1 MKIISKLIYKELL
14 PTTLIAA
21 IVMTFMA
28 FTKEF
33 QRFAELLI
41 TSGSSLSAFFTVII
55 TICAN
60 VLYVILPIS
69 ILVGIVSGFSRLSA
83 DNEIIA
89 LKSGGVA
96 LRHLLSPVLLIAVIG
111 TGITFFLANIGA
123 PALNAHLRDI
133 QYEVAISQITTE
145 IQPRTFNE
153 RFKNFVF
160 YVEDTNRSTN
170 TWEGIFL
177 ADQREL
183 DAQRIYL
190 ARTGRVFFQR
200 QAKYLQLHLE
210 NGVIYSFK
218 KDKPVADSLTYFG
231 SMDIPLSEL
240 NVTPPDEI
248 PKRNIEKSMVELS
261 AEIHSR
267 QFPEK
272 SDPQTS
278 IEIEYY
284 RRFSIPFACLVFGLI
299 GLPLGM
305 QTKRSGRMYGFL
317 ISILVVVL
325 YYLTFLYSWKIGFYS
340 GLVPVRYGVWI
351 ANVLFAA
358 VGMFMLLAARRD
370 HHPFSLLA
378 NRPLAAKLIVLI
390 EKYKQNWADKANRFT
405 RKTKLDQLASS
416 ERPFRF
422 TRVLDIYILR
432 EYLKI
437 MLLIIASFLFLFII
451 FTLFENFDEII
462 THHVPWTTVVEYFL
476 FISPMIIVLSMPICL
491 LLALL
496 ISFGIME
503 KTFQI
508 TAFKSCGVSLYR
520 IAQPVVILAFILAVG
535 IFGLQEYIMPY
546 TNQRQDLIYNMM
558 KGRTPQTYRP
568 DITWIMGSDGKIYN
582 YRYFDPEADVFADLS
597 VYNLHLDQAR
607 LNYRYFAPRAIWDGR
622 IRKWI
627 LINGWERNFHP
638 ESPYFRV
645 FDSLARD
652 FAEQPSY
659 FKTEAK
665 KSNKMSFVELSRYI
679 DKLQQG
685 GFNTL
690 GLEVDLYA
698 KVSYPVINLI
708 MLLIG
713 IPFSFKMGKRGALY
727 GVAISIIIGIA
738 YWALFNVFTAMGAY
752 GKLPPLLA
760 AWAPNL
766 FFGFAGIYMFLS
778 VRT

>member
-21 IVMTFMA
+21 VVMTFMA

-41 TSGSSLSAFFTVII
+41 TSGSSLSAFMTVII

-83 DNEIIA
+83 DNELIA
-89 LKSGGVA
+89 LKSGGVG
-96 LRHLLSPVLLIAVIG
+96 LWQLLTPVLVVAIIG
-111 TGITFFLANIGA
+111 TGITFFLSTIGA
-123 PALNAHLRDI
+123 PTLNAHLRNI

-153 RFKNFVF
+153 KFKNFVF
-160 YVEDTNRSTN
+160 YVEDTDQSTN
-170 TWEGIFL
+170 TWKGIFL
-177 ADQREL
+177 ADQR
-183 DAQRIYL
+183 DVNSQRIYL
-190 ARTGRVFFQR
+190 ARSGRVFFQR
-200 QAKYLQLHLE
+200 RAKYLQLHLKD
-210 NGVIYSFK
+210 GVIYSFTK
-218 KDKPVADSLTYFG
+218 NKPLADSLTYFG

-240 NVTPPDEI
+240 NVTPPEQTN
-248 PKRNIEKSMVELS
+248 KRNVEKSLAELS

-267 QFPEK
+267 QFPEG
-272 SDPQTS
+272 SDPQNS

-284 RRFSIPFACLVFGLI
+284 RRFAIPFACIVFGII

-305 QTKRSGRMYGFL
+305 QARRSGRMYGFL
-317 ISILVVVL
+317 LSILVVVL

-340 GLVPVRYGVWI
+340 GLIPIRCGVWI
-351 ANVLFAA
+351 ANILFAG
-358 VGMFMLLAARRD
+358 VGLFMLLETRRER
-370 HHPFSLLA
+370 HPFSLLA
-378 NRPLAAKLIVLI
+378 NRPYVSKGIAII
-390 EKYKQNWADKANRFT
+390 EIINQYWIDKTNNFKQ
-405 RKTKLDQLASS
+405 KTKLDQIASS

-422 TRVLDIYILR
+422 TRVLDVYILR

-437 MLLIIASFLFLFII
+437 MGLIIASFIFLFII

-462 THHVPWTTVVEYFL
+462 THHIPWTTVIEYFL

-496 ISFGIME
+496 ISFGILE

-508 TAFKSCGVSLYR
+508 TAFKSCGISLYR
-520 IAQPVVILAFILAVG
+520 IVQPVIFLAVITAVG

-582 YRYFDPEADVFADLS
+582 YRYFDTEEDVFADLS
-597 VYNLHLDQAR
+597 VYNLQLDQAR
-607 LNYRYFAPRAIWDGR
+607 LHYRYFAPRAIWDGR

-652 FAEQPSY
+652 FAEQPAY

-665 KSNKMSFVELSRYI
+665 KSNKMSIVELSRYI
-679 DKLQQG
+679 DKLKQG

-698 KVSYPVINLI
+698 KFSYPMINFI

-727 GVAISIIIGIA
+727 GVAISILIGIA

-766 FFGFAGIYMFLS
+766 FFGFAGIYMFLN